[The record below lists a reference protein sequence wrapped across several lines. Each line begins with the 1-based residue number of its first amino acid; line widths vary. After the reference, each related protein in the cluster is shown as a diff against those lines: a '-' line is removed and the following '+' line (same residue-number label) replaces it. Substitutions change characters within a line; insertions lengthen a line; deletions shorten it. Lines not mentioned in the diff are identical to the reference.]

1 MLKVGAFRLICVD
14 RNQLCSLVLTTEPLQ
29 LVFEN
34 SRAMTY
40 PEQDI
45 VFSLGDM
52 KCLIKKWQF

>member
-1 MLKVGAFRLICVD
+1 MLKVGGFRLICVD
-14 RNQLCSLVLTTEPLQ
+14 HNPLRFIVLTTGPLQ

-40 PEQDI
+40 AERDI
-45 VFSLGDM
+45 VFSSGDM